1 MNLCALLVESMAA
14 LTVAKFLPTDGA
26 MKQLLMALLALAL
39 LTVVGCSSQPATP
52 AQTEKPQ
59 PKPADLE
66 TGRYAFQKLYIA
78 ARGWERDSQP
88 FRLESQPTPDSKG
101 KDGKSAVWRASFASP
116 ASRGVKPYVW
126 SGTDAPDAPS
136 RGISPG
142 NEDSYSPTNASTQIF
157 DIGFLKI
164 DSDKAFETA
173 QQHGGD
179 KLLEKAP
186 DTPILYVLDWN
197 HATNVLVWHVIYG
210 ASRDDAKL
218 IVDVNGTTGEFI
230 RVEK

>member
-1 MNLCALLVESMAA
+1 MAA
-14 LTVAKFLPTDGA
+14 LTVAKSLPTDGA
-26 MKQLLMALLALAL
+26 MKQLLMAMLALAL
-39 LTVVGCSSQPATP
+39 LTVAGCSSQPATP
-52 AQTEKPQ
+52 APTEKPQ
-59 PKPADLE
+59 PKAADLE

-78 ARGWERDSQP
+78 ARGWARDAQP
-88 FRLESQPTPDSKG
+88 FRLESQPTADSKG

-116 ASRGVKPYVW
+116 AGRGVKPYVW
-126 SGTDAPDAPS
+126 SGTDAQDAPS

-164 DSDKAFETA
+164 DSDKAFELA

-197 HATNVLVWHVIYG
+197 RATNTLIWHVIYG

-218 IVDVNGTTGEFI
+218 IVDVNGTSGEFI